1 MSDRQSRFRLLF
13 FQLLILFTFL
23 VIIFRLW
30 DLQIISA
37 DVYQRSADRN
47 RFRLVPIS
55 APRGIIYDRYG
66 QMLVRNVPS
75 FTVSIVPAGLPD
87 DPEERSRVL
96 HRVSELIDV
105 PVGVKPDGDMS
116 TAEQAAQTSTI
127 EGILHARTTGPFAV
141 NPYTAIRIT
150 SKADRQAAFLVEEE
164 HLDLPGVQVE
174 AVPLRHYLDGPLTAH
189 ILGYVGAIPAER
201 LSTYVER
208 GYVPDDPVGLVGVEA
223 TQESL
228 LAGIKGS
235 KHVEVNVFE
244 REVAVIASR
253 PPVQGHSIVL
263 TVDLE
268 LQRQVERALREG
280 MRHAGSPVGV
290 AMAMDPRTGEVLAM
304 VSLPAYDN
312 NLFSGGISY
321 ADYAA
326 LSSDPHFPLVNH
338 AIGGQYAPG
347 STFKIISAAAVLEEG
362 VVHRNST
369 VRCTGTMWLPSRLF
383 PNDPRYAQP
392 FRCWNLAGHGALN
405 VVGALRQSCNI
416 YFYQVVGGFREQ
428 RGLGVEG
435 LAHYA
440 AMFGFGEPTGI
451 ELAGEVGGLLP
462 SERWKRQNYGEVW
475 YTGDSYNAA
484 IGQGY
489 VLATPLQMLNATA
502 AVANGGTL
510 YRPQFVRQ
518 VIDAEGRVVKALIP
532 EPIRQ
537 VDVHPEYL
545 ALIGQGMREA
555 VTFGTA
561 WRARLPGVAVAAK
574 TGSAEYFALDDE
586 GNVIV
591 DERGYR
597 PTHAWFVAYAPYEDP
612 EIAVVVFLAGGGEG
626 SQTAAPVAADILRT
640 YFDLMPSE
648 SGPTATDGHS
658 GSVEGL

>member
-1 MSDRQSRFRLLF
+1 MSDRQNKLRMLLF
-13 FQLLILFTFL
+13 QLFILVAFMA
-23 VIIFRLW
+23 IILRLW

-47 RFRLVPIS
+47 RFRLVPIN

-96 HRVSELIDV
+96 HRVSELTDM
-105 PVGVKPDGDMS
+105 PVGVKPERGVS
-116 TAEQAAQTSTI
+116 AAEQGAQQSTI

-141 NPYTAIRIT
+141 NPYSAIRIA
-150 SKADRQAAFLVEEE
+150 SKVDRQAAFLIEEE
-164 HLDLPGVQVE
+164 HLFLPGVVVE
-174 AVPLRHYLDGPLTAH
+174 ATPLRHYLDGPQTAH
-189 ILGYVGAIPAER
+189 ILGYVGAIPGER

-208 GYVPDDPVGLVGVEA
+208 GYAPGDPVGLVGIEGA
-223 TQESL
+223 QESL
-228 LAGIKGS
+228 LAGVKGS
-235 KHVEVNVFE
+235 KHIEVNVFE
-244 REVAVIASR
+244 REVAVIAST

-263 TVDLE
+263 TLDLD
-268 LQRQVERALREG
+268 LQREVERALSEG
-280 MRHAGSPVGV
+280 MRLAGSPVGV
-290 AMAMDPRTGEVLAM
+290 AVAMDPRTGEVLAM

-326 LSSDPHFPLVNH
+326 LSSDPRYPLVNH

-369 VRCTGTMWLPSRLF
+369 VSCTGTMRLPSRIF

-392 FRCWNLAGHGALN
+392 FYCWNLAGHGALN

-428 RGLGVEG
+428 RGLGIEG

-440 AMFGFGEPTGI
+440 AMFGFGDPTGI
-451 ELAGEVGGLLP
+451 GLPGEVGGLLP
-462 SERWKRQNYGEVW
+462 SERWKRQNYGEIW

-489 VLATPLQMLNATA
+489 ILSTPLQMLNSTV

-510 YRPQFVRQ
+510 YRPQLVRQ
-518 VIDAEGRVVKALIP
+518 VLDAEGKVVKALVP
-532 EPIRQ
+532 EPIRH
-537 VDVHPEYL
+537 VDVSPEHL

-561 WRARLPGVAVAAK
+561 WRVRLPGLSVAGK
-574 TGSAEYFALDDE
+574 TGSAEYLAFDNE

-597 PTHAWFVAYAPYEDP
+597 PTHAWFAAYAPYEDP
-612 EIAVVVFLAGGGEG
+612 EIALIVFLAGGGEG
-626 SQTAAPVAADILRT
+626 SQTADPVAADILRI
-640 YFDLMPSE
+640 YFDLMPSDI
-648 SGPTATDGHS
+648 SSTTTDNS
-658 GSVEGL
+658 SSVEGL

>member
-1 MSDRQSRFRLLF
+1 MSDRQSKIRLLL
-13 FQLLILFTFL
+13 FQLLILAAFL

-75 FTVSIVPAGLPD
+75 FTVSIIPAGLPD
-87 DPEERSRVL
+87 DPEERSKVL
-96 HRVSELIDV
+96 HRVSELTGV
-105 PVGVKPDGDMS
+105 PVGIRPESGV
-116 TAEQAAQTSTI
+116 TVAEQGRQQPTI
-127 EGILHARTTGPFAV
+127 EGILYARTTGPFAV
-141 NPYTAIRIT
+141 NPYSAIRIA
-150 SKADRQAAFLVEEE
+150 SKVDRQAAFLIEEE
-164 HLDLPGVQVE
+164 HLNLPGVQVE
-174 AVPLRHYLDGPLTAH
+174 AVPLRQYLDGSLTAH
-189 ILGYVGAIPAER
+189 ILGYVGAIPSEA
-201 LSTYVER
+201 LSIYIER
-208 GYVPDDPVGLVGVEA
+208 GYVPDDPVGLMGIER

-228 LAGIKGS
+228 LSGVKGS
-235 KHVEVNVFE
+235 KHIEVNVFE
-244 REVAVIASR
+244 RQVALIASQ

-263 TVDLE
+263 TLDLK
-268 LQRQVERALREG
+268 LQREVERALREG
-280 MRHAGSPVGV
+280 MRSAGSEVGV
-290 AMAMDPRTGEVLAM
+290 AVVMDPRTGEVLAM
-304 VSLPAYDN
+304 ASLPAYDN

-326 LSSDPHFPLVNH
+326 LSTDPNYPLINH

-369 VRCTGTMWLPSRLF
+369 VSCTGTMWLPHLIF

-392 FRCWNLAGHGALN
+392 FRCWNLGGHGALN
-405 VVGALRQSCNI
+405 VVGAIRQSCNI
-416 YFYQVVGGFREQ
+416 FFYQVVGGFREQ

-435 LAHYA
+435 LARYA
-440 AMFGFGEPTGI
+440 SMFGFGEPTGI

-462 SERWKRQNYGEVW
+462 SERWKRQTYGEVW

-489 VLATPLQMLNATA
+489 ILGTPMQMLNATV

-510 YRPQFVRQ
+510 YRPQLVRQ
-518 VIDAEGRVVKALIP
+518 VIDAEGKVVKALTP
-532 EPIRQ
+532 DPIRK

-561 WRARLPGVAVAAK
+561 WRARLPGVAVAGK
-574 TGSAEYFALDDE
+574 TGSAEYLAFDE
-586 GNVIV
+586 HGNAIV
-591 DERGYR
+591 NERGYL

-612 EIAVVVFLAGGGEG
+612 EIALVVFLAGGGEG
-626 SQTAAPVAADILRT
+626 SEKAAPVAADILRT
-640 YFDLMPSE
+640 YFDLMP
-648 SGPTATDGHS
+648 TDP
-658 GSVEGL
+658 